1 MNNEMYPLTIIKDRY
16 NGTYSGG
23 MYLAFN
29 LEYDEIPLD
38 VSGSDMN
45 CANFWKYTKLIVGK
59 GANIKQA
66 YDDLKEKT
74 AEFNWR

>member
-29 LEYDEIPLD
+29 LEYDLHLRFSVSECAEIARP
-38 VSGSDMN
+38 M
-45 CANFWKYTKLIVGK
+45 LI
-59 GANIKQA
+59 
-66 YDDLKEKT
+66 T
-74 AEFNWR
+74 A